1 MSMDTERFTLTED
14 HLKLLRRA
22 NVTTNYGETESPGL
36 CTKRPYGNGD
46 VVEDVAEIIG
56 IESFRLDEDDSQYDE
71 ALYDKLWKLHKE
83 VETALQIILTTQ
95 SFVPGDYECEF
106 LEKWKLV

>member
-14 HLKLLRRA
+14 HLKLLQRA
-22 NVTTNYGETESPGL
+22 NITTNYGETESPGL

-46 VVEDVAEIIG
+46 VVGDVAEILGLDINK
-56 IESFRLDEDDSQYDE
+56 LDEDDSQYDE
-71 ALYDKLWKLHKE
+71 KYYDKLWALHME

-95 SFVPGDYECEF
+95 SFTPGDYECEF
-106 LEKWKLV
+106 LEDWKLV